1 MTERP
6 LCRDVSLRA
15 ARECLT
21 DAASYAAAALLELRD
36 AAGFALIALAQGPT
50 MRAVERPMPA
60 PSAEAEARFAAMC
73 EELRAAT
80 AREDARRAREA
91 MAQHDTL
98 MRRRARSIGEPI
110 CVCGDC
116 PVVVGEPCAACAEV
130 GT

>member
-6 LCRDVSLRA
+6 LCRDVSLQA
-15 ARECLT
+15 ARECLA
-21 DAASYAAAALLELRD
+21 DAATHLRAAVSDVAGAL
-36 AAGFALIALAQGPT
+36 GFAVAAIAHGPT